1 MRHRL
6 LFGTALAAVIG
17 ASSLAQAQP
26 GGTAPGA
33 AQRPVGD
40 TDREDTL
47 TLPPGGQPPADLA
60 NVSNAERLQRASQ
73 RLQQAQQQL
82 GQGGGKAS
90 DEQLAQVRSALT
102 QVRQTLGDLSRHADT
117 GRAMQAVEK
126 AEQALGQGGGQQ
138 AAQQIAQVQ
147 SELQLLQRAAVA
159 ADRPAGAQGGAQSGQ
174 AATGQAANVQES
186 GPQQT
191 SGTQAGAQSGSRQT
205 AGSQAGSGQSSSAQ
219 VGSGQSAGSQS
230 AGSQSASA
238 QAGSAGP
245 SAGQGQQS
253 AAQGQPQS
261 GQSGQSGG
269 SAGSAQPQQTLA
281 QAEALL
287 GKRVQLSDGSEIG
300 SVEDLVIDRSS
311 GRVRGVVLTRGT
323 EGMGGANILVPWE
336 QASID
341 PQAGVLKLAMS
352 EQEVMALPTFTYEQM
367 EESMVGLFGQQQ
379 D

>member
-6 LFGTALAAVIG
+6 LFGTALAVVIG
-17 ASSLAQAQP
+17 ASSLTQAQP

-33 AQRPVGD
+33 EGRPVGD
-40 TDREDTL
+40 PGREDTL
-47 TLPPGGQPPADLA
+47 TLPPGGQPPAGLA
-60 NVSNAERLQRASQ
+60 NVSNAERLQGASQ
-73 RLQQAQQQL
+73 RLAQAQQQL
-82 GQGGGKAS
+82 GQGGQEQNQ
-90 DEQLAQVRSALT
+90 EQLGQVRAALT
-102 QVRQTLGDLSRHADT
+102 QVRQTLGDLGRHADT
-117 GRAMQAVEK
+117 SRALRAVEA
-126 AEQALGQGGGQQ
+126 AEQALAQEGGQQ

-191 SGTQAGAQSGSRQT
+191 SGTQAGVQSGTPQT
-205 AGSQAGSGQSSSAQ
+205 AGT
-219 VGSGQSAGSQS
+219 
-230 AGSQSASA
+230 

-253 AAQGQPQS
+253 AAQGQPQPS
-261 GQSGQSGG
+261 QSGQSGG

-311 GRVRGVVLTRGT
+311 GRVRGVVLTRDA
-323 EGMGGANILVPWE
+323 EGAGGANILVPWE

-341 PQAGVLKLAMS
+341 PQAGVLKLGMS